1 MVDTVASALSRA
13 GHVITSVHS
22 PLAGLRDH
30 VRLIAFAAACIREL
44 NPGQLNRL
52 EPLSRAMR
60 KAGLTISAGE
70 YLRALERLRQR
81 AAEIIEALAPF
92 DALVCPV
99 ASTAPPPSEPPDQTL
114 ERLEADWDWAQ
125 FTYPFNVTGQPA
137 LSDSARVSPA
147 ASSSWPLPAGRMSSS
162 VSQDT
167 WSASHRG
174 LSRHRIEPLGSSD
187 SSVR

>member
-1 MVDTVASALSRA
+1 VVDTVASALSRA
-13 GHVITSVHS
+13 GHFITSVHS
-22 PLAGLRDH
+22 PLAGLRDD

-99 ASTAPPPSEPPDQTL
+99 ASKAPPPSESPDQTL

-125 FTYPFNVTGQPA
+125 FTYPFIVTGQPA
-137 LSDSARVSPA
+137 LSDSARVPPA

-167 WSASHRG
+167 WSASHRA
-174 LSRHRIEPLGSSD
+174 LSRHRNEPLGSSD
-187 SSVR
+187 SRVR

>member
-13 GHVITSVHS
+13 GHFITSVHS
-22 PLAGLRDH
+22 PLAGLRDD

-147 ASSSWPLPAGRMSSS
+147 ASSRGRSRPGGCPLPSRRTPGARRT
-162 VSQDT
+162 V
-167 WSASHRG
+167 AARG
-174 LSRHRIEPLGSSD
+174 TVLSRLGPATPA
-187 SSVR
+187 

>member
-1 MVDTVASALSRA
+1 VVDTVASALSRA
-13 GHVITSVHS
+13 GHFITSVHS
-22 PLAGLRDH
+22 PLAGLRDD

-125 FTYPFNVTGQPA
+125 F
-137 LSDSARVSPA
+137 ARGRSRPGGC
-147 ASSSWPLPAGRMSSS
+147 PLPSRRTPGARRT
-162 VSQDT
+162 V
-167 WSASHRG
+167 AARG
-174 LSRHRIEPLGSSD
+174 TVLSRLGPATPA
-187 SSVR
+187 